1 MYNTFRIP
9 VLGQMLDKQTKDKK
23 KHGTQDIRW
32 VGKHRTDKYRTTK
45 YRTEKKH
52 DTIEQTLGRQTKDK
66 QTQDKQTQDRK
77 KYGTIG
83 QTLCR

>member
-1 MYNTFRIP
+1 MYNTFIIP

-32 VGKHRTDKYRTTK
+32 VGKHRTDKYRT
-45 YRTEKKH
+45 EKKH
-52 DTIEQTLGRQTKDK
+52 DTIEQTLGRQTQDK
-66 QTQDKQTQDRK
+66 QKQDKQTQDRK